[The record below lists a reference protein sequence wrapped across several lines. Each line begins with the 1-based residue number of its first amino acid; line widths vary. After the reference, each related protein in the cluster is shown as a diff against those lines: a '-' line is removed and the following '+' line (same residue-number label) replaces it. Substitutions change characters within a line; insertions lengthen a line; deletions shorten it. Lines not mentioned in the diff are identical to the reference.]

1 MTSRIKALS
10 QHISSPTPLTFEDY
24 LRQVRKLRLEYRR
37 STAMHVLKNFYRTK
51 WRSNLVRLAMT
62 RVRFLWS
69 IRKVEGNRPDLVY
82 TGPSYVRPKEPRRFS

>member
-1 MTSRIKALS
+1 
-10 QHISSPTPLTFEDY
+10 